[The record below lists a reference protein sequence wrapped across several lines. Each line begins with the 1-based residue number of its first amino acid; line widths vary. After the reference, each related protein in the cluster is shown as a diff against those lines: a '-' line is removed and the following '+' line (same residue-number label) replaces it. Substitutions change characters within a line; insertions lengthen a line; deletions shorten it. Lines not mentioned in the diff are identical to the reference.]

1 MLYLE
6 NYEELRHL
14 VCTSTKIVLLTP
26 KNILENQ
33 IPRIFQERIIGA
45 GTPLG
50 SQSVPLQRQKPI
62 SKFASFI
69 SELEREVS

>member
-26 KNILENQ
+26 RNIFGE
-33 IPRIFQERIIGA
+33 
-45 GTPLG
+45 T
-50 SQSVPLQRQKPI
+50 
-62 SKFASFI
+62 
-69 SELEREVS
+69 VS